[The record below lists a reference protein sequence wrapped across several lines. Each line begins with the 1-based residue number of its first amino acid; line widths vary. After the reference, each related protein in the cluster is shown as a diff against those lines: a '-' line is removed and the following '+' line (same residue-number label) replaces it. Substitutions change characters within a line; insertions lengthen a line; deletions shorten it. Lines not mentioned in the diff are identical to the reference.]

1 LRPKGDGRKAHTL
14 VAMDAEL
21 EPFPQDWD
29 RALAVVAHPDDL
41 EYGTASA
48 VARWTSEGKVVAYVL
63 VTRGEA
69 GLGDV
74 APADAGAL
82 REAEERRSA
91 AAVGVDVVEF
101 LGHPD
106 GTVEYGLA
114 LRRDIARAIRRHR
127 PHTILTI
134 NRHSSWG
141 GPSFNMADHRHVG
154 LAVLDAARDAA
165 NRWIFP
171 ELVDEGHEPWD
182 GVRLV
187 CFNGSPQSTHA
198 VDVTG
203 FLERGI
209 ASLREHHAYLNHVGA
224 DPDAMLTEAA
234 AATGRRFGC
243 EHAVAFEVVRP

>member
-1 LRPKGDGRKAHTL
+1 MALD
-14 VAMDAEL
+14 L
-21 EPFPQDWD
+21 EPLPQDWD

-48 VARWTSEGKVVAYVL
+48 IARWTGEGKVVTYLL

-74 APADAGAL
+74 APAEAGPL

-91 AAVGVDVVEF
+91 AVVGVDVVEF

-127 PHTILTI
+127 PQTVLTI
-134 NRHSSWG
+134 NRHISWG
-141 GPSFNMADHRHVG
+141 GPSFNMADHRNVG
-154 LAVLDAARDAA
+154 LAVLDAVRDAA

-171 ELVDEGHEPWD
+171 ELLEEGHDPWD
-182 GVRLV
+182 GVGMV

-203 FLERGI
+203 FLDHGI
-209 ASLREHHAYLNHVGA
+209 ASLREHRAYLDHVGA
-224 DPDAMLTEAA
+224 DPDAMLTG
-234 AATGRRFGC
+234 AATATGERLGC
-243 EHAVAFEVVRP
+243 KHAVAFEVVRP